1 MNKGREEMT
10 SYERMMAVLNGER
23 PDRIPVFPLVT
34 QWCVRQTGFTVY
46 DAIVNVEKYVYAQY
60 YCLREFGYDMVRD
73 LGGIHCESEAMGS
86 KLNFPEDASPSV
98 SEFAI
103 KDFTNDLRNLKVPD
117 PYKDGRMPIVL
128 EGVRR
133 LKELCR
139 GKTPVMGYLQAPFR
153 HASMLRGPDR
163 ILRDIYKNPEMVQEL
178 LELCVV
184 TQIVWGT
191 ALVHAGADILFI
203 SDPMASGDM
212 ISPKI
217 WMSIAQPYTTRVVSA
232 LKKLGIKM
240 IMHIC
245 GDTSDRLQSMA
256 DTGVDCLSL
265 DQKVNMGEARKILG
279 DHIVLMGNLDPSRM
293 LLLGNADQVEEE
305 ALNLLCSA
313 SGTRRNYILSSGC
326 VVPIGSP
333 PENIRA
339 MVRAAKKFE
348 LPPQA

>member
-1 MNKGREEMT
+1 MT
-10 SYERMMAVLNGER
+10 SYERVMAVLNGER
-23 PDRIPVFPLVT
+23 PDRIPVFPLVS
-34 QWCVRQTGFTVY
+34 QWCVRQAGFFVY
-46 DAIVNVEKYVYAQY
+46 DAIFNAEKYVYAQY

-73 LGGIHCESEAMGS
+73 LAGTHCESEAMGS
-86 KLNFPEDASPSV
+86 KLNFPKDAFPSV

-103 KDFTNDLRNLKVPD
+103 KDLPNDLRKLRVPD
-117 PYKDGRMPIVL
+117 PYRDGRMPIVL
-128 EGVRR
+128 EGIHR

-139 GKTPVMGYLQAPFR
+139 GETPVMAYLQAPFR
-153 HASMLRGPDR
+153 HASMLRGPDK
-163 ILRDIYKNPEMVQEL
+163 ILRDVYKDAEMVQEL

-191 ALVHAGADILFI
+191 ALVHVGADILFI

-217 WMSIAQPYTTRVVSA
+217 WMTFAHPYTTRVVSA

-265 DQKVNMGEARKILG
+265 DNKVNMAEARKVLG
-279 DHIVLMGNLDPSRM
+279 DRIALMGNLDPSGM
-293 LLLGNADQVEEE
+293 LMFGSAEQVEGEG
-305 ALNLLCSA
+305 LNLLDSA

-326 VVPIGSP
+326 GVPISTP

-339 MVRAAKKFE
+339 MVRAAKKFKL
-348 LPPQA
+348 LPQR

>member
-1 MNKGREEMT
+1 MT
-10 SYERMMAVLNGER
+10 SYERVMAVLNGER
-23 PDRIPVFPLVT
+23 PDRIPVFPLVS
-34 QWCVRQTGFTVY
+34 QWCVRQTGFFVY

-60 YCLREFGYDMVRD
+60 DCLRKFGYDMVRD
-73 LGGIHCESEAMGS
+73 LAGIHCESEAMGS
-86 KLNFPEDASPSV
+86 KLNFPKDAFPSV

-103 KDFTNDLRNLKVPD
+103 KDFPNDLRNLRVPD
-117 PYKDGRMPIVL
+117 PYKDGHMPIVL

-133 LKELCR
+133 LKKLCE
-139 GKTPVMGYLQAPFR
+139 GETPVMAYLQAPFR
-153 HASMLRGPDR
+153 HASMLRGPDK
-163 ILRDIYKNPEMVQEL
+163 ILRDVYKNPKMVQEL

-217 WMSIAQPYTTRVVSA
+217 WMTFAQPYTTRVVSA
-232 LKKLGIKM
+232 LKRLGIRM

-265 DQKVNMGEARKILG
+265 DQKVNMAEARKILG
-279 DHIVLMGNLDPSRM
+279 DRIALMGNLDPSGMIM
-293 LLLGNADQVEEE
+293 LGSAEQVEEE
-305 ALNLLCSA
+305 GLNLLCSA

-326 VVPIGSP
+326 GVPIGSP

-339 MVRAAKKFE
+339 MVCAAKKFE